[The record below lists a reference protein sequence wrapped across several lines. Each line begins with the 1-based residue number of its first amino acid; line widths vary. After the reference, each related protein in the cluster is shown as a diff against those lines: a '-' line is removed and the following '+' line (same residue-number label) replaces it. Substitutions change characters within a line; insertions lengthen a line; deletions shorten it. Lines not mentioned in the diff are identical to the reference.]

1 MNNKEQLK
9 SYLLSTLTDARE
21 ASGGRQIVCRCL
33 FPNCTDTKRHLYIG
47 PFDDSDSPI
56 LYNCFKCTRS
66 GIVNKA
72 FLKSYGLNESSIDND
87 IIESNSGSSDYR
99 TYTKSNDYI
108 YNINYDFITD
118 SEITERKLKYINDR
132 LGIHLTYNEC
142 ISNKIVLNLVD
153 ILKIN
158 NLKPTRD
165 MNIIRDLNRYFIGFL
180 SRSNSTLNMR
190 NLNMGNVI
198 SSIDKK
204 YINYKLF
211 DSNIKNDFYII
222 PNNIDYNRK
231 VIVYIGEGPFD
242 ILSIR
247 YNLIK
252 SMDNTLYIAGRGK
265 AYYQIVSYLITN
277 GIWNMEIH
285 FFPDKDIEDMYIDS
299 IAKYFSPFRFDIY
312 IHRNRYKN
320 NKDYGVPMN
329 NIIDGIRKYNG

>member
-1 MNNKEQLK
+1 MN
-9 SYLLSTLTDARE
+9 
-21 ASGGRQIVCRCL
+21 V
-33 FPNCTDTKRHLYIG
+33 
-47 PFDDSDSPI
+47 
-56 LYNCFKCTRS
+56 
-66 GIVNKA
+66 V
-72 FLKSYGLNESSIDND
+72 
-87 IIESNSGSSDYR
+87 
-99 TYTKSNDYI
+99 
-108 YNINYDFITD
+108 
-118 SEITERKLKYINDR
+118 
-132 LGIHLTYNEC
+132 
-142 ISNKIVLNLVD
+142 
-153 ILKIN
+153 
-158 NLKPTRD
+158 
-165 MNIIRDLNRYFIGFL
+165 RDLNRYFIGFL

-265 AYYQIVSYLITN
+265 AYYQIISYLITN

-285 FFPDKDIEDMYIDS
+285 FFPDKDVEDMYIDS

-329 NIIDGIRKYNG
+329 NIIDGIRKYND